1 MAEEGAVTE
10 AREFAD
16 ESGLRWRVAYTE
28 AGVRGLITM
37 KQIVFSALE
46 GGTAGEERYLTVY
59 PGYLE
64 RADDHQ
70 LTVALSQAQV
80 VDPPW

>member
-1 MAEEGAVTE
+1 M
-10 AREFAD
+10 
-16 ESGLRWRVAYTE
+16 
-28 AGVRGLITM
+28 ITM
-37 KQIVFSALE
+37 KQIVFRALE
-46 GGTAGEERYLTVY
+46 GGTAGEERYLTVH